1 MEEDSA
7 RFVFLKGTHPE
18 DLLYLGCDMSI
29 RENMNQSL
37 FDPIDEVIESF
48 SKGQIVVMSDDE
60 DRENE
65 GDLIC
70 AAEKVTPE
78 IINFMITHARGL
90 VCVPMEEERLRELGL
105 SRMTPAHA
113 SDKYHTAFMDSVD
126 VREIT
131 TTGISASD
139 RAATVLALIN
149 DQSGAQ
155 DFIKPGHV
163 FPLKA
168 VKGGV
173 LERLGHTEGT
183 VDLAHICGLKP
194 AGVICEILKEDGAMM
209 RLKDLR
215 AFANLHGLKMTSVA
229 EIVKYRNRNE
239 KLISLEREIKMPTK
253 AGAFRLRLYSSK
265 SDQKDHLALL
275 CGKPDG
281 KKLPLIR
288 VHSECMTGDIFS
300 SMRCDCGEQLEVSMK
315 EIQEHGF
322 GAVIYARQE
331 GRGIGLA
338 HKLHAYELQEQGL
351 DTVEANHELGF
362 AADERDYVIPA
373 QILRDLQME
382 QVKLLTNNPAKIAGL
397 EMYGIEVVE
406 RVSLILPPSEH
417 NDFYLATKRDKMGH
431 II

>member
-7 RFVFLKGTHPE
+7 RFVFLNETRPE
-18 DLLYLGCDMSI
+18 GLLYLGCDMSMG
-29 RENMNQSL
+29 ENMNQSP
-37 FDPIDEVIESF
+37 FDPIDEVIEAF
-48 SKGQIVVMSDDE
+48 ADGQIVVMSDDE

-126 VREIT
+126 VREGT

-139 RAATVLALIN
+139 RAATVLALM
-149 DQSGAQ
+149 DEKSGAQ

-173 LERLGHTEGT
+173 LERSGHTEGT
-183 VDLAHICGLKP
+183 VDLARICGLKP

-275 CGKPDG
+275 CGEPDG
-281 KKLPLIR
+281 NKAS
-288 VHSECMTGDIFS
+288 VGS
-300 SMRCDCGEQLEVSMK
+300 
-315 EIQEHGF
+315 
-322 GAVIYARQE
+322 GA
-331 GRGIGLA
+331 
-338 HKLHAYELQEQGL
+338 
-351 DTVEANHELGF
+351 
-362 AADERDYVIPA
+362 
-373 QILRDLQME
+373 
-382 QVKLLTNNPAKIAGL
+382 
-397 EMYGIEVVE
+397 
-406 RVSLILPPSEH
+406 
-417 NDFYLATKRDKMGH
+417 
-431 II
+431 